1 MEYRFILFMKVKQ
14 MNLLSSIWNR
24 DFAFFNIAE
33 ENFTKDLLKEKLDGT
48 TRRDVLNNK
57 MSNVATVFNYL
68 KNPNEV
74 VDILDDIQKLLN
86 QKILSSIKFEKN
98 LHLPIFCAI

>member
-1 MEYRFILFMKVKQ
+1 

-57 MSNVATVFNYL
+57 MSNVATVFLN
-68 KNPNEV
+68 NPF
-74 VDILDDIQKLLN
+74 VDCKQN
-86 QKILSSIKFEKN
+86 PSSVFTKVTFLAYFFKESKS
-98 LHLPIFCAI
+98 L